1 MSWSSTST
9 FNGGTFSG
17 LRAGVLSTHRL
28 QQDAP
33 GISLAS
39 LETVAVYI
47 ISPFTN
53 VSGEHPILAAPA
65 GAPTVTNVQM
75 REQNVSP
82 RRLFLLV
89 RTAEAKHRT
98 IVFVFCI

>member
-65 GAPTVTNVQM
+65 GAPRTS
-75 REQNVSP
+75 RETTFDPARN
-82 RRLFLLV
+82 LALV
-89 RTAEAKHRT
+89 PVFFASRTKG
-98 IVFVFCI
+98 